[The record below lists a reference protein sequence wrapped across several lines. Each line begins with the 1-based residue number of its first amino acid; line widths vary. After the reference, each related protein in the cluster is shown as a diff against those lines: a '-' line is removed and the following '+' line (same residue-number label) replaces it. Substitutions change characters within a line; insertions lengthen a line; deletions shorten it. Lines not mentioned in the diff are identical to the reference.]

1 MLHFLPAGLRGA
13 LAIVLLSANTLIL
26 FGPLMLVAS
35 IKLLIPVVSA
45 RKGMTIALIGIAN
58 TWLTVNS
65 LCYRLLNRVEWHIEG
80 TQDLSPDEWYL
91 VICNHQSWADIP
103 VLQHVFL
110 RKIPMLKFFLKKQLI
125 WVPLLG
131 IAWWALDFPFMHRH
145 TRAQLAKDPSLR
157 GKDLDITRKAC
168 EKFRYTPV
176 TIFNFL
182 EGTRFTPTKHDR
194 QQSPY
199 AHLLKPKAGGAAFVL
214 GAMGDE
220 IRTLLDVTLVYP
232 NAQVGFWDYLCGRMP
247 CIVVHVEKRP
257 IPAHFLNRDYMNDE
271 AFREAFQ
278 AWVGELWQ
286 AKDKR
291 ISALHERYKAY

>member
-35 IKLLIPVVSA
+35 IKLLIPITPI
-45 RKGMTIALIGIAN
+45 RKRMTIALIGIAN

>member
-13 LAIVLLSANTLIL
+13 LAIVLLSVNTLIL

-182 EGTRFTPTKHDR
+182 EGTRFTPAKHDR

-286 AKDKR
+286 TKDKR

>member
-13 LAIVLLSANTLIL
+13 LAIVLLSVNTLIL

-286 AKDKR
+286 AKDER